1 MTETQGKGVLV
12 LITGTGRSGTST
24 ISGSLHHLGLHVPGP
39 HLGANE
45 SNPKGFYESKW
56 AVKFHKQLA
65 SAAGIHDMD
74 SRPTALG
81 RVQSAIS
88 PEVRKQLV
96 EFLGEHAAEHS
107 QVVVKDPRSVWVQRL
122 WKDAAAEVG
131 LDIRYLSMLRHPAEV
146 VGSRSTYYANP
157 DDADQRRRYETFN
170 VARWINNSLISER
183 ETRGEIRTFVGYGE
197 LLEDWRPVL
206 ARVRDEL
213 GLTYNSDLAPGTT
226 HPVDDFIDPSL
237 RRHKVGWDDLEV
249 PGELQQI
256 AQSVWDEMM
265 ILRDAAG
272 ADQAASERLDS
283 LGLHY
288 SRLFLEAAA
297 ISHDATE
304 EAAANARLQGE
315 RAALKRKA
323 AAPDAPATPAKPT
336 KSAGPKPP
344 DERPVGQ
351 VGARELIRIIGRR
364 AARKVRLAR

>member
-1 MTETQGKGVLV
+1 VAETHGKGVLV

-65 SAAGIHDMD
+65 TAAGINDMD

-81 RVQSAIS
+81 RVQTAIT
-88 PEVRKQLV
+88 PEAREQLA
-96 EFLGEHAAEHS
+96 EFLGEHAAQHS
-107 QVVVKDPRSVWVQRL
+107 QVVVKDPRSVWAQRL
-122 WKDAAAEVG
+122 WKEAAAEVG

-146 VGSRSTYYANP
+146 VGSRTTYYAKP
-157 DDADQRRRYETFN
+157 DDAEQRRRYETFN
-170 VARWINNSLISER
+170 VARWVNNSIISER

-213 GLTYNSDLAPGTT
+213 GLTFNTDLAPGTP

-237 RRHKVGWDDLEV
+237 RRHKVEWDDLEV
-249 PGELQQI
+249 PGELQAL

-265 ILRDAAG
+265 ILRESAG
-272 ADQAASERLDS
+272 VDPAASERLDS
-283 LGLHY
+283 LGLRY
-288 SRLFLEAAA
+288 SRLFLDAAA

-304 EAAANARLQGE
+304 EATARARRQGE

-323 AAPDAPATPAKPT
+323 AKPAKPAAP
-336 KSAGPKPP
+336 KSP
-344 DERPVGQ
+344 DDRPVGQ
-351 VGARELIRIIGRR
+351 VGGRELIRIIGRR
-364 AARKVRLAR
+364 AARKVGFAR